1 MLQRLTAR
9 GWLVIGLTILSIVLL
24 VPTVLSALGK
34 PIPKSWPSDEIKL
47 GLDLRGGI
55 HLSLDVQTKEAVKS
69 QLASLALGMKAQLK
83 REGVRVKSSRQTGED
98 MVEVSLFDDSQLLKV
113 SDLIR
118 SDYPD
123 LKELSRSP
131 SGSQRITLTYQLSA
145 NKAADIEKNAVS
157 QAIEILR
164 NRIDQTGTKEPLI
177 QRSGERR
184 IMVQLPDLEQKDIG
198 FVRDT
203 IGKVAK
209 LEFYLVADSAKNSGL
224 PTKKVKNR
232 EGGGELTLEDQVLM
246 TGDVIE
252 TVHPEPDIGS
262 GSYQI
267 SFKLTATG
275 AKLFEELTA
284 ENTHRRMAIVLD
296 GVAQSAP
303 EIQERIAG
311 GSARITGN
319 FGVEEA
325 RFLSIVLRAGA
336 LPAPLVFLEERTVG
350 ATLGADSIEKG
361 IFSLSISALIVV
373 VFMIVYYRK
382 SGVFAVISVF
392 LNLLFLL
399 ASLAFLGATLTLPG
413 LAGLA
418 LTVGMAVDGNIVIYE
433 RIRDELRIG
442 ASARAAIEAGFD
454 KAHWT
459 ILDSNITTLL
469 SGIILYIFGTGPIRG
484 FAVTLSLGILTT
496 VFTVL
501 VVGKMGFETFRFQD
515 RKGELSI

>member
-9 GWLVIGLTILSIVLL
+9 GWLVIGLTVLSFVLL
-24 VPTVLSALGK
+24 VPTILSALGK
-34 PIPKSWPSDEIKL
+34 PIPKGWPSDEIKL

-69 QLASLALGMKAQLK
+69 QLASLALGIKAQLK
-83 REGVRVKSSRQTGED
+83 REGVRVKSARQTGED
-98 MVEVSLFDDSQLLKV
+98 LVEISLFDDSQLLKV
-113 SDLIR
+113 SDLLR

-123 LKELSRSP
+123 LKELSRAP
-131 SGSQRITLTYQLSA
+131 AGAQRISLTYQLGA
-145 NKAADIEKNAVS
+145 NKAAEIEKNAVT

-177 QRSGERR
+177 QKSGERR

-198 FVRDT
+198 LVRDT

-209 LEFYLVADSAKNSGL
+209 LEFYLVADGANTSGV

-232 EGGGELTLEDQVLM
+232 EGGDLTLEDQVLM

-275 AKLFEELTA
+275 AKLFEELTG
-284 ENTHRRMAIVLD
+284 ENTHRRMAVVLD

-311 GSARITGN
+311 GSARITGG

-350 ATLGADSIEKG
+350 ATLGADSIKKG
-361 IFSLSISALIVV
+361 VMSLGLSTLIVV
-373 VFMIVYYRK
+373 VFMITYYRK
-382 SGVFAVISVF
+382 AGFFAVVSVT

-469 SGIILYIFGTGPIRG
+469 SGIILYIFGAGPIRG
-484 FAVTLSLGILTT
+484 FAVTLSIGILTT

-501 VVGKMGFETFRFQD
+501 VVGKMGFDTFRFQD